1 MKDNQEDDSTDSTL
15 SPEVKNRL
23 QNLLEEDFV
32 SEENGEQVKE
42 FIHELNSV
50 RDDQISDFRLLK
62 YLSQF
67 GQILPHVDFSLKE
80 ATLDQ
85 VNDLAVAIDSQD
97 VAATTKRDRRVC
109 LNKFYRTMFKVRNR
123 PTRVWDIL
131 ESEVTDTSHPGRKE
145 KKRHYDF
152 IYPDEVMEMSNA
164 ARNKRDAL
172 LPLLFYCT
180 GARLDA
186 IRTLQVKDIERKET
200 HFTITLNSQKNDNL
214 RPTRDNHLT
223 RCTHLLR
230 EWLEHHPCSDDPEAY
245 LFCSTQGSYNHQGE
259 QVKDRG
265 DIVTRKT
272 ISKALDR
279 LADRVDLDKRH
290 NPHAFRFS
298 MVTFYRKVVD
308 GWDIGMVA
316 DRGGWKNLQQVREYT
331 LELDK
336 IKGRDRL
343 VAQGVEPEDGED
355 LEALDKRTCSNCQ
368 TVQPPTKDLCDC
380 GHALTDKVARQQ
392 SEQEI
397 VMIERNQKGLPGESS
412 KI

>member
-1 MKDNQEDDSTDSTL
+1 
-15 SPEVKNRL
+15 
-23 QNLLEEDFV
+23 
-32 SEENGEQVKE
+32 
-42 FIHELNSV
+42 
-50 RDDQISDFRLLK
+50 
-62 YLSQF
+62 
-67 GQILPHVDFSLKE
+67 
-80 ATLDQ
+80 
-85 VNDLAVAIDSQD
+85 
-97 VAATTKRDRRVC
+97 
-109 LNKFYRTMFKVRNR
+109 
-123 PTRVWDIL
+123 
-131 ESEVTDTSHPGRKE
+131 
-145 KKRHYDF
+145 
-152 IYPDEVMEMSNA
+152 MSNA

-180 GARLDA
+180 GARLDG
-186 IRTLQVKDIERKET
+186 IRTLQIKDIERKAT

-214 RPTRDNHLT
+214 RPTRQNHLT

-245 LFCSTQGSYNHQGE
+245 LFCSTQKSYNHQGE

-265 DIVTRKT
+265 DIVSRKT

-290 NPHAFRFS
+290 NPHAYRFS

-316 DRGGWKNLQQVREYT
+316 DRGGWKRLQQVRDYT

-343 VAQGVEPEDGED
+343 VAQGVDPDDGED

-392 SEQEI
+392 TEQEI